1 MIRASGDLHV
11 IEPPPPET
19 DPARFTTASLACGIA
34 AVPLS
39 VVGGFGLP
47 VGVAGWYL
55 AGRGRA
61 SSAARLARILC
72 VLGMLLSLGLLGFT
86 IGRAI
91 ALQF

>member
-1 MIRASGDLHV
+1 VV
-11 IEPPPPET
+11 I
-19 DPARFTTASLACGIA
+19 DPRPTGAEAARLTTASLACGIA

-39 VVGGFGLP
+39 LVGGFGLP

-61 SSAARLARILC
+61 SSAARLAQTLS
-72 VLGMLLSLGLLGFT
+72 VLGMLLSLGFLGFV